1 MLPTPEMAGV
11 SLNLLLAVKALCA
24 PRQQEWLTRW
34 QFPLIFLLLVRPLSD
49 AANQIEQR
57 IDGWFSRD

>member
-1 MLPTPEMAGV
+1 M

-34 QFPLIFLLLVRPLSD
+34 QFPFIFLLLVRPLSD